1 MPMHPNCEEPA
12 VRLILSLALA
22 VVLASG
28 CGGRTPADS
37 GSATPADTTAPG
49 GAPPPASA
57 PAAPAGA
64 PDPTASLPA
73 SPGLAGRS
81 GELINPEASQVVFLY
96 YDLAG
101 IEPPI
106 QQWVDK
112 DNRVQFAQAFDKEA
126 KRTEVRA
133 ELESTA
139 AAVAGIGN
147 IRLTMNA
154 DLSDYDRTYGEFT
167 VRSLAPSSMV
177 PFDALGQ
184 RVVLKFGN
192 GRTAQLWKVPE
203 AEAQLVRD
211 KIGPYGQVSLDVLLQ
226 ITGVQ
231 PAPGGGTIMT
241 DVVEYEMRENR
252 TGLTIGR
259 VKFGQ

>member
-1 MPMHPNCEEPA
+1 M
-12 VRLILSLALA
+12 RLIQSLALA

-28 CGGRTPADS
+28 CSGPPPAESDS
-37 GSATPADTTAPG
+37 A
-49 GAPPPASA
+49 APPDTITPASA
-57 PAAPAGA
+57 PPAAGAPVASAGAPVAPAGA
-64 PDPTASLPA
+64 PDPTASPPP

-81 GELINPEASQVVFLY
+81 GELINPEASEVVFLY

-112 DNRVQFAQAFDKEA
+112 DNRVQFAEAFDKEA

-133 ELESTA
+133 ELES
-139 AAVAGIGN
+139 AAVAVSGIGS

-184 RVVLKFGN
+184 KVTLKFGN

-203 AEAQLVRD
+203 PEAQLVRD
-211 KIGPYGQVSLDVLLQ
+211 KIGAYGQVSLDVLLR

-231 PAPGGGTIMT
+231 PAPGGGTIVT

-259 VKFGQ
+259 VQIGQ